1 MKIIIEKEKEKLQR
15 KSGIY
20 KPPQKKKK
28 ALYEGTSK
36 GCGNLMR
43 TKVLEGN

>member
-20 KPPQKKKK
+20 KPLPKKKK
-28 ALYEGTSK
+28 SPYMKALR
-36 GCGNLMR
+36 R
-43 TKVLEGN
+43 TVEI

>member
-28 ALYEGTSK
+28 PYMKALRRAVEI
-36 GCGNLMR
+36 
-43 TKVLEGN
+43 